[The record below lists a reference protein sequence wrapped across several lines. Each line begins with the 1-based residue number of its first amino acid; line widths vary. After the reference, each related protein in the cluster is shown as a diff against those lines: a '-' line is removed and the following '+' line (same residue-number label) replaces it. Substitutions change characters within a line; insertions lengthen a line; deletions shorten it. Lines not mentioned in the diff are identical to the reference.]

1 MRKSHIILCV
11 LTVVALTGCGANQ
24 KPQKAE
30 VENKL
35 AAEPKVQMQIPEK
48 QPEPLEGK
56 LIVVDA
62 GHGISQVNRTEAV
75 APDSNE
81 TKSAFVSGTRGANQ
95 TEEELNLAIALKLRD
110 ALTKKG
116 AVVKMTREDHTTD
129 KSNIDRAV
137 FGNEL
142 GADISVKIHA
152 DGSNN
157 SSANGISV
165 LVPGNLHI
173 TDSKMLQNSRRAG
186 ELVLDELISETGAV
200 NRGISVRN
208 DMTGFNWSE
217 IPVILVESGFMTNP
231 AEDALMETD
240 EYRQKIADG
249 IVNGL
254 ERYFSD

>member
-1 MRKSHIILCV
+1 
-11 LTVVALTGCGANQ
+11 
-24 KPQKAE
+24 
-30 VENKL
+30 
-35 AAEPKVQMQIPEK
+35 
-48 QPEPLEGK
+48 
-56 LIVVDA
+56 
-62 GHGISQVNRTEAV
+62 
-75 APDSNE
+75 
-81 TKSAFVSGTRGANQ
+81 
-95 TEEELNLAIALKLRD
+95 
-110 ALTKKG
+110 
-116 AVVKMTREDHTTD
+116 MTREDHTTD